1 MTIDSS
7 LSSIFPAPWQDRV
20 SQQVPITITD
30 ALYWCEYVAL
40 ANQHLASALRKL
52 AAFFVTEVRVM
63 GAGSE
68 EERIK
73 DFLYDV
79 LNIENVLNSI
89 ALDYLVYGN
98 AFVTIFNPVERV
110 VSCPRCKFGTLFLP
124 YASRDDTK
132 FRFQG
137 GKFHLYCVK
146 CHYVGPW
153 DTYTVSNTRPEDI
166 NIIRWNVHDIL
177 IDDDL
182 FSGKCR
188 YTMRAPQAYVAK
200 IKSGGPLQLA
210 HIPDEFLT
218 AALTDQHFVFNDD
231 AIIHIKEPALAGLQ
245 MGGWGLS
252 PILANFRQTWYI
264 EVLRRANMA
273 VAYDYIV
280 PLRIIAPEPRSVGP
294 EFGDPTLISNMSSVS
309 SSLQAIIADWRQ
321 DPTGWYS
328 CPFPIRY
335 QVMGAEAGKVM
346 PAPLIEQGNRDLIAG
361 LSLPVE
367 FFYGN
372 LAMNAAP
379 MALRLLEGTWS
390 SISRIL
396 NYFLSRLAAFLS
408 RQFNWDS
415 FQLKLARPS
424 HVDDINRQMARL
436 QLAMNNII
444 SMTSGLESIG
454 ISFREET
461 RRRMEEQQFLAE
473 ESEKLQQQMQS
484 KEMNELLSTPQEQA
498 GQGVGPMAG
507 PMGPDMAPMGGAPQ
521 PGGGAPPPQG
531 AAMPGAQQ
539 DPVAAILASV
549 PELTNDRVSPQDMLS
564 AADQISQQLFQ
575 LDPSLRKSALLK
587 IKTKNQL
594 LHSLVLSRL
603 QDIEQSVALQAKVQA
618 RQSGNRQLI

>member
-379 MALRLLEGTWS
+379 DGPATIGGHLEFDFQNFELFPESFGCISEQTVQLGFFPTQAGSSKPRGRHQPSDGSSAACHEQHYQHDERFGVHRYLFPGRNPSSDGGAAVLGRRVRKVAAADAIQRDERAALYATGTGWTGGRTNGWS
-390 SISRIL
+390 YGPGYGSYGWCSTTRWRC
-396 NYFLSRLAAFLS
+396 SS
-408 RQFNWDS
+408 P
-415 FQLKLARPS
+415 ARRCNAWCSAGSCGCYP
-424 HVDDINRQMARL
+424 
-436 QLAMNNII
+436 
-444 SMTSGLESIG
+444 G
-454 ISFREET
+454 IS
-461 RRRMEEQQFLAE
+461 
-473 ESEKLQQQMQS
+473 
-484 KEMNELLSTPQEQA
+484 A
-498 GQGVGPMAG
+498 G
-507 PMGPDMAPMGGAPQ
+507 
-521 PGGGAPPPQG
+521 
-531 AAMPGAQQ
+531 
-539 DPVAAILASV
+539 I
-549 PELTNDRVSPQDMLS
+549 
-564 AADQISQQLFQ
+564 DQ
-575 LDPSLRKSALLK
+575 
-587 IKTKNQL
+587 
-594 LHSLVLSRL
+594 
-603 QDIEQSVALQAKVQA
+603 
-618 RQSGNRQLI
+618 

>member
-1 MTIDSS
+1 VSIEGS
-7 LSSIFPAPWQDRV
+7 LPSIFPAPWQDRV

-40 ANQHLASALRKL
+40 ANQHLSSALRQL
-52 AAFFVTEVRVM
+52 AAFFVTEVQVQ

-73 DFLYDV
+73 AFLYDV

-98 AFVTIFNPVERV
+98 AFITIFNPVERV
-110 VSCPRCKFGTLFLP
+110 VSCPRCKFGTLLLP
-124 YASRDDTK
+124 YASDEDTK
-132 FRFQG
+132 FRFRG
-137 GKFHLYCVK
+137 GKFHLYCRK
-146 CHYVGPW
+146 CHYDGPW
-153 DTYTVSNTRPEDI
+153 DSYTVSNMSPENI

-177 IDDDL
+177 IDDDI
-182 FSGKCR
+182 FTGKCR
-188 YTMRAPQAYVAK
+188 YTMQAPQQYVAK
-200 IKSGGPLQLA
+200 IKNGGILQLA

-218 AALTDQHFVFNDD
+218 AALTGQNFVFNDD

-245 MGGWGLS
+245 LGGWGLS

-280 PLRIIAPEPRSVGP
+280 PLRIIAPEPRAIGP
-294 EFGDPTLISNMSSVS
+294 EFGDPTLISNMGSVTNN
-309 SSLQAIIADWRQ
+309 LQSIIADWRR

-328 CPFPIRY
+328 CPFPVRY

-346 PAPLIEQGNRDLIAG
+346 PAPLIEQANRDLIAG

-379 MALRLLEGTWS
+379 MSLRLLEGTWS
-390 SISRIL
+390 SLSRIL

-408 RQFNWDS
+408 RQFNWDA
-415 FQLKLARPS
+415 FRLKLARPS

-473 ESEKLQQQMQS
+473 ESERLQEQMQS
-484 KEMNELLSTPQEQA
+484 REMNEMLSTPSQE
-498 GQGVGPMAG
+498 GQMAG
-507 PMGPDMAPMGGAPQ
+507 PMGAGMAPMGGAPQ
-521 PGGGAPPPQG
+521 PGGGNMQAGAAPQQ
-531 AAMPGAQQ
+531 AMPGVQQ
-539 DPVAAILASV
+539 DPVSAILASV
-549 PELTNDRVSPQDMLS
+549 PELSGDRISPQDLLS
-564 AADQISQQLFQ
+564 AADSISQQLFR

-594 LHSLVLSRL
+594 LHALVTSRL

-618 RQSGNRQLI
+618 RQGGDRQLV